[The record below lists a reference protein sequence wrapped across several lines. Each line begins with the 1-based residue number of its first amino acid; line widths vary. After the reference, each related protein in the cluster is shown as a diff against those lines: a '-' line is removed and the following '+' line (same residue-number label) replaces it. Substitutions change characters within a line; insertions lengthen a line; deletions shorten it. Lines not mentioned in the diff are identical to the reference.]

1 MKGIN
6 VLFYSIRQ
14 GVKNL
19 KKNGLFT
26 LASIGTIA
34 ACLFLFGIFYF
45 IVSNFQYMIKNAET
59 SVGVTVFFDDGI
71 SEESINSIGDMIRTR
86 DEVADVIYVSAE
98 EAWKKFRN
106 ETFSGSEAE
115 LAETFGDD
123 NPLEGSA
130 SFEVYLSNISK
141 QNSLVSYIQS
151 LDGVRLV
158 NSSDATASGLSN
170 INKLVGYVSATII
183 IILLA
188 VAIFLINTTI
198 SMGIA
203 VRKEEIGIMKLVG
216 ATDLFIR
223 LPFVIEGIIIGLT
236 GAVIPLVILYFM
248 YGRIIRF
255 ISEKFSVLSNVLVFL
270 DSRDVFAI
278 LVPIALVVGVGI
290 GLSGSMWTMRKHLRV

>member
-6 VLFYSIRQ
+6 VLFYSIKQ
-14 GVKNL
+14 GLKNL

-59 SVGVTVFFDDGI
+59 SVGVTVFFDEGI
-71 SEESINSIGDMIRTR
+71 SEDSINLIGDQIKSRE
-86 DEVADVIYVSAE
+86 EVAEVVYISAQ
-98 EAWKKFRN
+98 EAWEKFKN
-106 ETFSGSEAE
+106 D
-115 LAETFGDD
+115 TFGDSEEELAATFGTD
-123 NPLEGSA
+123 NPLADSA
-130 SFEVYLSNISK
+130 SYEVYLNDVSK
-141 QNSLVSYIQS
+141 QKALVGFIESIE
-151 LDGVRLV
+151 GVRLV

-216 ATDLFIR
+216 ATNLFIR
-223 LPFVIEGIIIGLT
+223 LPFIIEGITIGLI
-236 GAVIPLVILYFM
+236 GASIPLVILYFM
-248 YGRIIRF
+248 YSRIIRF
-255 ISEKFSVLSNVLVFL
+255 ISEKFNVLSNILVFL
-270 DSRDVFAI
+270 DNGEVFAV
-278 LVPIALVVGVGI
+278 LVPVALAVGVGI
-290 GLSGSMWTMRKHLRV
+290 GLIGSIWTMRKHLRV